1 MDRLDRISAF
11 AIAGFVLWVLVLVVV
26 QFGEDDEWLDAPNPR
41 AVVRLDPVLDQK
53 VALAKGLLAGNNLA
67 QADRLLG
74 ELSAAYPFE
83 AMPYFLKGDAYL
95 YRQEPVGAMLEYR
108 KAVDLNPDFLDK
120 KTALFQGKKI
130 KKTVE
135 EARAAIE
142 SGLAAKP
149 DDPALLDARKTYYY
163 MLRKIAGSCG

>member
-1 MDRLDRISAF
+1 MDRLDKISAF
-11 AIAGFVLWVLVLVVV
+11 AIAGFALWVLVLVVV
-26 QFGEDDEWLDAPNPR
+26 QLGQDDECPVVQNPQ
-41 AVVRLDPVLDQK
+41 AVLRLDPVLDK
-53 VALAKGLLAGNNLA
+53 KIALAKSLLAGNNLA
-67 QADRLLG
+67 QADQLLT
-74 ELSAAYPFE
+74 ELSATYPFE

-95 YRQEPVGAMLEYR
+95 YRQDPVGAMLEYR

-120 KTALFQGKKI
+120 KADLFQGKKI

-135 EARAAIE
+135 EAREAIE

-149 DDPALLDARKTYYY
+149 DDPFLIDARKTYYY